1 MTDTATFVPG
11 IELGPGVW
19 TDREQLRF
27 GFSRSSGPGGQNV
40 NKVNTKTELR
50 VSIAALHGMNDRAI
64 ARLRELAGRKITA
77 EGDILLTADSQR
89 TQESN
94 RRACL
99 EKMRDMIA
107 KALIEPKTRKKS
119 RPSKASKNAASKP
132 KPPHRGQKTRAVL
145 EIRITKT
152 QHARPP
158 QSPPRRQNQSLI
170 TANILFLASVEP

>member
-1 MTDTATFVPG
+1 MTLTTSFVPG

-50 VSIAALHGMNDRAI
+50 VNLGALHGLSDRALG
-64 ARLRELAGRKITA
+64 RLRDLAGRRLLDD
-77 EGDILLTADSQR
+77 GDVLLTADTQR

-99 EKMRDMIA
+99 EKLRELISA
-107 KALIEPKTRKKS
+107 ALVEPKKRKKS
-119 RPSKASKNAASKP
+119 KPGKAAKRRRLESKKKQGEKKKSRSW
-132 KPPHRGQKTRAVL
+132 RA
-145 EIRITKT
+145 E
-152 QHARPP
+152 
-158 QSPPRRQNQSLI
+158 
-170 TANILFLASVEP
+170 

>member
-1 MTDTATFVPG
+1 MVGMETRGTFLPG

-50 VSIAALHGMNDRAI
+50 VGVAALHGMSDRAI
-64 ARLRELAGRKITA
+64 SRLKIMA
-77 EGDILLTADSQR
+77 KRRLVDGDLLFTADKER

-99 EKMRDMIA
+99 EKLRELIVE
-107 KALIEPKTRKKS
+107 ALVEPKVRRKT
-119 RPSKASKNAASKP
+119 KP
-132 KPPHRGQKTRAVL
+132 GRGAK
-145 EIRITKT
+145 E
-152 QHARPP
+152 
-158 QSPPRRQNQSLI
+158 RRLDAKKKQG
-170 TANILFLASVEP
+170 AKKKERGWRE

>member
-1 MTDTATFVPG
+1 LDFGGSSPTYGPNLTLMPPPPTFVYNARMTATSTFVPG

-50 VSIAALHGMNDRAI
+50 VNVHSLHGISDRAI
-64 ARLRELAGRKITA
+64 TRLKALAGRRLTP
-77 EGDILLTADSQR
+77 ENDLLFTADSQR

-99 EKMRDMIA
+99 EKLRDLIA
-107 KALIEPKTRKKS
+107 QAIVEPKVRKKS
-119 RPSKASKNAASKP
+119 KPSKGAKKRRLESKKKQGEKKKARSW
-132 KPPHRGQKTRAVL
+132 RA
-145 EIRITKT
+145 E
-152 QHARPP
+152 
-158 QSPPRRQNQSLI
+158 
-170 TANILFLASVEP
+170 

>member
-1 MTDTATFVPG
+1 MTTTPSFLPG

-50 VSIAALHGMNDRAI
+50 IALSALHGLSDRA
-64 ARLRELAGRKITA
+64 ASRLRNLSGRRLTA
-77 EGDILLTADSQR
+77 ENDLLFTADSER

-99 EKMRDMIA
+99 EKLRNLLA
-107 KALIEPKTRKKS
+107 QALVEPKIRKKS
-119 RPSKASKNAASKP
+119 KPSKGSKKRRLESK
-132 KPPHRGQKTRAVL
+132 KRQGDK
-145 EIRITKT
+145 KK
-152 QHARPP
+152 AR
-158 QSPPRRQNQSLI
+158 SWK
-170 TANILFLASVEP
+170 AD

>member
-1 MTDTATFVPG
+1 MRDMETRGTFLPG

-50 VSIAALHGMNDRAI
+50 VALHSLHGISDRVLG
-64 ARLRELAGRKITA
+64 RLRLLAGRRLVD
-77 EGDILLTADSQR
+77 GDLLFTADTER

-99 EKMRDMIA
+99 EKLRELIV
-107 KALIEPKTRKKS
+107 KALVEPKVRRKTKPG
-119 RPSKASKNAASKP
+119 RGAKERRLDSKKRQGAKK
-132 KPPHRGQKTRAVL
+132 KDRGWR
-145 EIRITKT
+145 E
-152 QHARPP
+152 
-158 QSPPRRQNQSLI
+158 
-170 TANILFLASVEP
+170 

>member
-1 MTDTATFVPG
+1 MTATSTFVPG

-50 VSIAALHGMNDRAI
+50 IRLTALHGLSERAL
-64 ARLRELAGRKITA
+64 ARLKDLAGRRLTP
-77 EGDILLTADSQR
+77 EGDMLLTADSQR

-99 EKMRDMIA
+99 EKLRDLIESA
-107 KALIEPKTRKKS
+107 QIEPKVRKKS
-119 RPSKASKNAASKP
+119 KPSKGAKKRRLEGKKRQGEKKKARRWKP
-132 KPPHRGQKTRAVL
+132 
-145 EIRITKT
+145 E
-152 QHARPP
+152 
-158 QSPPRRQNQSLI
+158 
-170 TANILFLASVEP
+170 

>member
-1 MTDTATFVPG
+1 MTNSGIFVPG

-50 VSIAALHGMNDRAI
+50 VGLAALHGMADRALG
-64 ARLRELAGRKITA
+64 RLRQLAGRRLTP
-77 EGDILLTADSQR
+77 EGDILLTADTER

-99 EKMRDMIA
+99 EKLRD
-107 KALIEPKTRKKS
+107 LIGEAMVEPKVRKKS
-119 RPSKASKNAASKP
+119 KPGKAAKKRRLDAKKKQGEKKKARSW
-132 KPPHRGQKTRAVL
+132 RG
-145 EIRITKT
+145 E
-152 QHARPP
+152 
-158 QSPPRRQNQSLI
+158 
-170 TANILFLASVEP
+170 

>member
-1 MTDTATFVPG
+1 MSISGTFVPG

-50 VSIAALHGMNDRAI
+50 VAMAALHGLSDRALG
-64 ARLRELAGRKITA
+64 RLRNLAGRRMTA
-77 EGDILLTADSQR
+77 EGDIMLTADKER

-99 EKMRDMIA
+99 EKLRE
-107 KALIEPKTRKKS
+107 LIEEALVEPKVRRKSKPGKGAKKRRLESKKRQGEKKKS
-119 RPSKASKNAASKP
+119 RSW
-132 KPPHRGQKTRAVL
+132 RA
-145 EIRITKT
+145 E
-152 QHARPP
+152 
-158 QSPPRRQNQSLI
+158 
-170 TANILFLASVEP
+170 